1 MASPPRI
8 PFVRLL
14 VVVLCLAVSATACAQ
29 SVPSTDSPR
38 EVAKLPHQGGAA
50 ASAKPAAEMPA
61 TPSDEDVRTT
71 SPQGPQLALLVDPV
85 PPADSAASLVER
97 AHEYGFYWD
106 HAEKQRCLEQ
116 AAYSH
121 AGTPDAGRA
130 LVILA
135 RTYYETGD
143 VVAGDSVLARA
154 RAECSDAEIQAFA
167 DVARA
172 YCLAVRAGNF
182 EGAESILE
190 NAAEAW
196 RGAEL
201 GGWAALQLGNLHRD
215 YMLDFDRAI
224 PRYASAAEAYPNSLV
239 AEEAEVSIGE
249 CLAWS
254 MVRHQEAAEDF
265 KQVLGTVTSTRL
277 RIRAWTGIGF
287 SLMWAGEYAES
298 CDVLSDLI
306 EGMPDHPGVSLA
318 RAYRSY
324 AASRLGLWELAV
336 EDAAA
341 FIASPAGQSGH
352 PWVHHTQTVLGQDAF
367 RQGMLDEAEAHFQ
380 AALVAAPDAEAK
392 ATSVAG
398 VAHCR
403 AARGD
408 LGGAL
413 EGFLAAADVSR
424 VPAEQCAYLHQAALM
439 ALAMGD
445 SATADTIAARMAEEH
460 PGSHLTTRLLGYGVL
475 PAPEI

>member
-1 MASPPRI
+1 MAGLRRILLAVPPAFAI
-8 PFVRLL
+8 
-14 VVVLCLAVSATACAQ
+14 CLASCVAAT
-29 SVPSTDSPR
+29 
-38 EVAKLPHQGGAA
+38 
-50 ASAKPAAEMPA
+50 
-61 TPSDEDVRTT
+61 
-71 SPQGPQLALLVDPV
+71 
-85 PPADSAASLVER
+85 ADSAARPQGAQTVAELPSQGAAVPHGQPADASPGQADSQEVRAPSSERLEVALLTDPAPPVGSAADCVER
-97 AHEYGFYWD
+97 AHEYGWNWD
-106 HAEKQRCLEQ
+106 VHRKRVWLEEAAAAEP
-116 AAYSH
+116 
-121 AGTPDAGRA
+121 GTPDAGRA

-143 VVAGDSVLARA
+143 VVAGDSALARA

-172 YCLAVRAGNF
+172 YCLALRAGNF
-182 EGAESILE
+182 QDAESILG
-190 NAAEAW
+190 NAADAW

-215 YMLDFDRAI
+215 YMLDFEGAI
-224 PRYASAAEAYPNSLV
+224 PRYASAAEAYPDSLV

-254 MVRHQEAAEDF
+254 MVRHREAAEHF
-265 KQVLGTVTSTRL
+265 KQALQHVRSTRL
-277 RIRAWTGIGF
+277 RVRAWTGLGF

-298 CDVLSDLI
+298 CDLLSEFI
-306 EGMPDHPGVSLA
+306 EGMPDHPGVPLA

-324 AASRLGLWELAV
+324 AASRLGLWEVAV
-336 EDAAA
+336 EDATA
-341 FIASPAGQSGH
+341 FVASAAGQSGH
-352 PWVHHTQTVLGQDAF
+352 PWVHHTETVLGQDAF
-367 RQGMLDEAEAHFQ
+367 RRGMLDEAEAHFQ
-380 AALVAAPDAEAK
+380 AALAAAPDAEAK

-398 VAHCR
+398 VAHCK

-424 VPAEQCAYLHQAALM
+424 VPAEQCAYLHQAALT

-445 SATADTIAARMAEEH
+445 SATADSIAARMAEEH
-460 PGSHLTTRLLGYGVL
+460 PGSHLTTRLLGYEVL